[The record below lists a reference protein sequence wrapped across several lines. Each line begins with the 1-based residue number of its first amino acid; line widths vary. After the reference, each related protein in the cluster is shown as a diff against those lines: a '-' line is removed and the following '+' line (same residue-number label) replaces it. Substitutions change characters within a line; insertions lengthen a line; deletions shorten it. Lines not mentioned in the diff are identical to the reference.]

1 MRALLRSTSAQP
13 LTDARAR
20 ISSERRLICFSVV
33 VMPPPSMPPSS
44 RGTHAS
50 RRPGRTGARGSTRRD
65 QGRALVA
72 RGEVWW
78 VEHPGAG
85 RRPFLVLTRHA
96 AIPVLNA
103 LLAVP
108 ATRTIR
114 EIPTEVVL
122 DTDDG
127 MPEACALSLDNLTS
141 VPKQLFRVRITR
153 LSVERMSDVCRA
165 LALASGCS

>member
-1 MRALLRSTSAQP
+1 MG
-13 LTDARAR
+13 
-20 ISSERRLICFSVV
+20 V
-33 VMPPPSMPPSS
+33 
-44 RGTHAS
+44 
-50 RRPGRTGARGSTRRD
+50 RGSTRRD

-78 VEHPGAG
+78 VEHPDAG

-114 EIPTEVVL
+114 EIPTEIVL

-141 VPKQLFRVRITR
+141 VPKELFRVRITR
-153 LSVERMSDVCRA
+153 LSVDRMGDVCRA
-165 LALASGCS
+165 LTLASGCR